1 MEDYMY
7 KNEFTYLSKK
17 TAIVVASL
25 SILFALSGCFSSP
38 IWYRHVPKSL
48 VRFYGTGSSSLQSL
62 EKSRK
67 FATMRAQEAI
77 ASQIQSTLQEAALD
91 YYQENE
97 KASNAQTLAFIE
109 QIARQ
114 ILNVEMKYSRIEKY
128 YTNKEGETFA
138 LVSLS
143 KANLRKALREEER
156 RLKLLNKQAVAL
168 QKASVSTDNG
178 EVSSSVANDTQ
189 QILNLYL
196 NSLTSD
202 KDLGSSEEK

>member
-1 MEDYMY
+1 MY
-7 KNEFTYLSKK
+7 KNKSALTKK
-17 TAIVVASL
+17 IGASL
-25 SILFALSGCFSSP
+25 VLISFVMAFSGCFSSP
-38 IWYRHVPKSL
+38 SWYRRVPKSL
-48 VRFYGTGSSSLQSL
+48 TKFYGTGSASLQSI

-67 FATMRAQEAI
+67 FASMRAQEAI

-97 KASNAQTLAFIE
+97 KMSNAQTLAFIE

-114 ILNVEMKYSRIEKY
+114 VLNVEMKYSRIEKY
-128 YTNKEGETFA
+128 STNKDGETFA

-168 QKASVSTDNG
+168 QKASVTTESG
-178 EVSSSVANDTQ
+178 EVSSNVANETQ

-196 NSLTSD
+196 SNLSNA
-202 KDLGSSEEK
+202 SEEPTQE